1 MLVLNLCLILKIN
14 IINSSQPTC
23 PFCGSIS
30 NASKL
35 KVLSALTAD
44 RSMTSIVREHNVSVN
59 TVQRIL
65 APCSHRFLDF
75 T

>member
-14 IINSSQPTC
+14 IINSSQPAC

-59 TVQRIL
+59 TVQHIL

-75 T
+75 